1 MDKLNTPTS
10 NISPAVAAARRR
22 LLGHGGLV
30 LLLGGAA
37 GFGFLFFLLGE
48 IKLWPFPGSIDY
60 QLPGSYKAWRMSHLE
75 GIINGFALWLT
86 AAALP
91 ILTLSDKAVSRIANG
106 LIIVAWTFVLASLM
120 DAVFPN
126 SRGLY
131 FGGPITNTIAFL
143 TFYVG
148 VLIFM
153 FVAAYIAWKAL
164 TEKPGT

>member
-1 MDKLNTPTS
+1 M
-10 NISPAVAAARRR
+10 NISPTVAAARRR

-30 LLLGGAA
+30 LFLGGAI

-60 QLPGSYKAWRMSHLE
+60 QLPGSEKAWRMSHLE
-75 GIINGFALWLT
+75 GIINGFALWLA

-91 ILTLSDKAVSRIANG
+91 ILKLSDQAVSRIANG

-120 DAVFPN
+120 DAAFPN

-131 FGGPITNTIAFL
+131 FGGPITNIIAFFG
-143 TFYVG
+143 FYVG

-153 FVAAYIAWKAL
+153 AIAAYVAWKAL
-164 TEKPGT
+164 RENPKS